1 MPRAFRSEIS
11 HANERNAQNKKKKHP
26 TNQLLKGIQ
35 CSHED
40 GETVAQ
46 NVLFS
51 YDCAFYSNQAASG
64 KLKILFK
71 QKRSPTNTYKAHEL
85 MGKAIREDY
94 IQYISKALK
103 ASLLCWIPLWM
114 WYGQRSRAK
123 CHYPMMI
130 FSITAWAQLWLLLS
144 NSSRNSRKGTSWI
157 WFIIQNSSASVPEWP
172 LILFG
177 KPTTIWF
184 VFGL

>member
-11 HANERNAQNKKKKHP
+11 HANERNARKKKKKKHP
-26 TNQLLKGIQ
+26 TNQLLKVIQ

-46 NVLFS
+46 NMLFS

-85 MGKAIREDY
+85 MGKARREDY
-94 IQYISKALK
+94 IQ
-103 ASLLCWIPLWM
+103 
-114 WYGQRSRAK
+114 
-123 CHYPMMI
+123 
-130 FSITAWAQLWLLLS
+130 
-144 NSSRNSRKGTSWI
+144 
-157 WFIIQNSSASVPEWP
+157 
-172 LILFG
+172 
-177 KPTTIWF
+177 
-184 VFGL
+184 